1 MQIQPPNSLAGAAS
15 SGAQAATKSSESASA
30 NASAQV
36 VTGADVEQ
44 SQGANEDRDAQ
55 GQGDGLV
62 PRDEAK
68 DARAQDDSPS
78 VKAPGDRLSP
88 AVLPGETPPRLDVLG

>member
-15 SGAQAATKSSESASA
+15 SAAQAAPKSGESADASS
-30 NASAQV
+30 SAQV
-36 VTGADVEQ
+36 VTGTDVKQ
-44 SQGANEDRDAQ
+44 SQGPNEDRDAQ

-62 PRDEAK
+62 PRDEPK
-68 DARAQDDSPS
+68 RDSS
-78 VKAPGDRLSP
+78 SKEADKAPTDRLSP